1 MRIACI
7 GGGPAGLYFAISMK
21 LRDSAHEIEV
31 FERNPPGVTF
41 GWGVVFSDL
50 TVENITRNDPASA
63 KAITQEFAHWD
74 DIDVHV
80 HGETITSG
88 GHGFIGI
95 GRKRLLEILQTRARE
110 LGVVLHFN
118 AECDPADPRWRGY
131 DLVIASDGI
140 NSRFRD
146 AQTEAFGVDVDIRA
160 NKFVW
165 LGTSKVFDAF
175 TFAFEETEHGWIWA
189 HAYRFAPDCSTFIV
203 ECSEDTWLRFGFD
216 RMSQEE
222 SIAVCEELFARFLGG
237 HKLQSNATHLVGS
250 AAWLNFRRIKC
261 ERWASGNVIL
271 LGDAAH
277 TAHFSVGSGTKLA
290 LEDAI
295 KLADVLSR
303 AAGRSPEQELDSHE
317 GTKDTKDSPPLL
329 RAFVPLRETNY
340 GVAASPSDRSSDEP
354 LSLQAALGEY
364 QAERS
369 LEVLKLQNSARNSTE
384 WFETLERYTHFE
396 PLQFAYSLLTRSQR
410 ISHEN
415 LRLRDREWLETVE
428 RWFWKRATEGRSNK
442 TAPPMFAPF
451 RLREMEVEN
460 RVTVSPMAMY
470 SAIDGVPNDFH
481 FVHYGERAL
490 GGAGLVFTEMTCVS
504 PEGRISPGCT
514 GMWNADHVA
523 AWKRIVDFVHANSKA
538 KICLQL
544 GHSGGKGSTRVG
556 WEGNDVPL
564 DDGNWPVMAASDV
577 PWSPVNQVPR
587 PMTRADMDMVRD
599 QFVAA
604 VRMGLEAGFDMVEL
618 HAAHGY
624 LLSSFITP
632 LQNKRTDEYGGS
644 LENRLRY
651 PLEVFAAMRATWPGD
666 KPMSIRI
673 SATDWAGENG
683 ITPDDAVEIGQAF
696 AREGADLIDVSAG
709 QTWAGQQ
716 PVYGR
721 MFQTPFSD
729 RIRNEGKLA
738 TMAVGNIY
746 EPDHANSILAAGRA
760 DLVALARPHL
770 VDPFWT
776 LRAAAQLDYRDV
788 HCPPQYL
795 NGLAQLARNLKRDA
809 EAAAA
814 LRV

>member
-1 MRIACI
+1 MKIACV

-21 LRDSAHEIEV
+21 LRDPAHEVEV
-31 FERNPPGVTF
+31 FERNAPGVTF

-50 TVENITRNDPASA
+50 TVDNITSNDPVSA
-63 KAITQEFAHWD
+63 KAITGELAHWD
-74 DIDVHV
+74 DIDVHIR
-80 HGETITSG
+80 GETITSG

-95 GRKRLLEILQTRARE
+95 GRKRLLEILQHRARE
-110 LGVVLHFN
+110 LGVTLHFE
-118 AECDPADPRWRGY
+118 AECDPADPKWKGY
-131 DLVIASDGI
+131 DLVIASDGL
-140 NSRFRD
+140 NSRFRN
-146 AQTEAFGVDVDIRA
+146 AAPEAFGVDTDVRK
-160 NKFVW
+160 NKFIW
-165 LGTSKVFDAF
+165 LGTNKAFDAF

-203 ECSEDTWLRFGFD
+203 ECSEETWARFGFD
-216 RMSQEE
+216 RMEQPDT
-222 SIAVCEELFARFLGG
+222 ITVCERLFAKYLDG
-237 HKLQSNATHLVGS
+237 HALMSNAAHLRGS
-250 AAWLNFRRIKC
+250 AAWLNFPRIKC
-261 ERWASGNVIL
+261 ERWANGNVIL

-295 KLADVLSR
+295 KLADVLNRDGLSLE
-303 AAGRSPEQELDSHE
+303 AELD
-317 GTKDTKDSPPLL
+317 
-329 RAFVPLRETNY
+329 
-340 GVAASPSDRSSDEP
+340 
-354 LSLQAALGEY
+354 EY
-364 QAERS
+364 QAERN

-384 WFETLERYTHFE
+384 WFETLDRYLHFE

-428 RWFWKRATEGRSNK
+428 RWFWKRATDGKSNK
-442 TAPPMFAPF
+442 TAPPMFAPLK
-451 RLREMEVEN
+451 LRGMQVEN
-460 RVTVSPMAMY
+460 RITVSPMAMY
-470 SAIDGVPNDFH
+470 SALDGTPNDFH
-481 FVHYGERAL
+481 LVHLGQRAM

-514 GMWNADHVA
+514 GMWTDEHAA
-523 AWKRIVDFVHANSKA
+523 AWKKIVDFCHANSKA

-544 GHSGGKGSTRVG
+544 GHSGAKGSTKLG

-564 DDGNWPVMAASDV
+564 DDGNWPVMSASDV
-577 PWSPVNQVPR
+577 PWSPVNQAPA
-587 PMTRADMDMVRD
+587 PMTRGDMDLVRD

-604 VRMGLEAGFDMVEL
+604 TRMAIDCGFDMVEL

-632 LQNKRTDEYGGS
+632 LQNKRSDEYGGS

-651 PLEVFAAMRATWPGD
+651 PLEVFAAMRAAWPGD
-666 KPMSIRI
+666 KPMSVRI
-673 SATDWAGENG
+673 SATDWAGEDG
-683 ITPDDAVEIGQAF
+683 ITPDEAVLIGEAF

-709 QTWAGQQ
+709 QTWADQQ

-729 RIRNEGKLA
+729 KIRNEGRLA

-770 VDPFWT
+770 IDPMWT
-776 LRAAAQLDYRDV
+776 LRAAAQLDYRDIYI
-788 HCPPQYL
+788 PPQYL
-795 NGLAQLARNLKRDA
+795 NGMSQLARNLKREA

>member
-1 MRIACI
+1 MKIACV
-7 GGGPAGLYFAISMK
+7 GAGPAGLYFAISMK
-21 LRDSAHEIEV
+21 LRDASHDIEV
-31 FERNPPGVTF
+31 FERNAPGVTF

-50 TVENITRNDPASA
+50 TVDNITRNDPQSA
-63 KAITQEFAHWD
+63 RTITEEFAHWD
-74 DIDVHV
+74 DIDVHIR
-80 HGETITSG
+80 GETITSG

-95 GRKRLLEILQTRARE
+95 GRKRLLEILQDRARE
-110 LGVVLHFN
+110 LGVSIRFN
-118 AECDPADPRWRGY
+118 AECDPTHPKWREY
-131 DLVIASDGI
+131 DLVIAADGA

-146 AQTEAFGVDVDIRA
+146 ATPQAFGVDIDVRK

-165 LGTSKVFDAF
+165 LGTSKIFEAF

-203 ECSEDTWLRFGFD
+203 ECSEETWARFGFD
-216 RMSQEE
+216 KMSQDE
-222 SIAVCEELFARFLGG
+222 SVAACERLFAKYLDG
-237 HKLQSNATHLVGS
+237 HRLQSNASHLVGS

-277 TAHFSVGSGTKLA
+277 TAHFSIGSGTKLA

-295 KLADVLSR
+295 KLAEVLNR
-303 AAGRSPEQELDSHE
+303 AGMSAE
-317 GTKDTKDSPPLL
+317 
-329 RAFVPLRETNY
+329 
-340 GVAASPSDRSSDEP
+340 
-354 LSLQAALGEY
+354 AALDEY
-364 QAERS
+364 QAERN

-384 WFETLERYTHFE
+384 WFETLDRYLHFE

-428 RWFWKRATEGRSNK
+428 RWFWEKAGVPNK
-442 TAPPMFAPF
+442 SAAPMFAPLK
-451 RLREMEVEN
+451 LRELRLEN

-470 SAIDGVPNDFH
+470 SATDGTPNDFH
-481 FVHYGERAL
+481 FVHYGERAI

-514 GMWNADHVA
+514 GMWKDEHVG

-544 GHSGGKGSTRVG
+544 GHSGGKGSTRLG
-556 WEGNDVPL
+556 WDGDNLPL
-564 DDGNWPVMAASDV
+564 EDGNWPVMSASDV

-587 PMTRADMDMVRD
+587 AMTRDDMILVRD

-604 VRMGLEAGFDMVEL
+604 VRMGVECGFDMVEL

-632 LQNKRTDEYGGS
+632 LQNKRSDEYGGS

-651 PLEVFAAMRATWPGD
+651 PLEVFAAMRAAWPKD
-666 KPMSIRI
+666 RPMSIRI
-673 SATDWAGENG
+673 SANDWAGDDG
-683 ITPDDAVEIGQAF
+683 ITPDDAVVIGEAF

-709 QTWAGQQ
+709 QTWADAK

-729 RIRNEGKLA
+729 KVRNEARLA

-770 VDPFWT
+770 IDPMWT
-776 LRAAAQLDYRDV
+776 LRAAAALDYRDV
-788 HCPPQYL
+788 DCPPQYL

>member
-1 MRIACI
+1 MKIACI

-21 LRDSAHEIEV
+21 LRDPGHEIEV
-31 FERNPPGVTF
+31 FERNPPGVTW
-41 GWGVVFSDL
+41 GWGVVFSDQ
-50 TVENITRNDPASA
+50 TVENLTANDPKTAEIIAS
-63 KAITQEFAHWD
+63 EFAHWD
-74 DIDVHV
+74 DIDVHIKDEV
-80 HGETITSG
+80 ITSS

-95 GRKRLLEILQTRARE
+95 GRKRLLGILQDRARE
-110 LGVVLHFN
+110 LGVTLHFE
-118 AECDPADPRWRGY
+118 AECDPADPKWQDY
-131 DLVIASDGI
+131 DLVIAADGA

-146 AQTEAFGVDVDIRA
+146 AHESAFGVDIDVRA

-189 HAYRFAPDCSTFIV
+189 HAYPFAPDCSTFIV
-203 ECSEDTWLRFGFD
+203 ECSEETWRKFGFD

-222 SIAVCEELFARFLGG
+222 SIAACEKLFVRYLDG
-237 HKLQSNATHLVGS
+237 HRLQSNATHLIGS

-261 ERWASGNVIL
+261 DNWAVGNTIL

-277 TAHFSVGSGTKLA
+277 TAHFSIGSGTKLA

-295 KLADVLSR
+295 KLAEVLNRRGLSR
-303 AAGRSPEQELDSHE
+303 D
-317 GTKDTKDSPPLL
+317 
-329 RAFVPLRETNY
+329 
-340 GVAASPSDRSSDEP
+340 
-354 LSLQAALGEY
+354 AALFEY
-364 QAERS
+364 QAERN

-384 WFETLERYTHFE
+384 WFETLHRYLHFE

-415 LRLRDREWLETVE
+415 LRLRDREWLEGVE

-451 RLREMEVEN
+451 KLREMEVEN
-460 RVTVSPMAMY
+460 RITVSPMAMY
-470 SAIDGVPNDFH
+470 SAVDGVPNDFH

-490 GGAGLVFTEMTCVS
+490 GGAGLIFTEMTCVS

-523 AWKRIVDFVHANSKA
+523 AWTKIVNFVHANSKA

-544 GHSGGKGSTRVG
+544 GHSGAKGSTKLG

-564 DDGNWPVMAASDV
+564 EEGNWPVMAASDV
-577 PWSPVNQVPR
+577 PWSPVNQVPT
-587 PMTRADMDMVRD
+587 PMTRADMDRVREE
-599 QFVAA
+599 FVAA
-604 VRMGLEAGFDMVEL
+604 VKMGVECGFDMVEL

-624 LLSSFITP
+624 LLSGFLTP
-632 LQNKRTDEYGGS
+632 LQNRRTDEYGGR

-651 PLEVFAAMRATWPGD
+651 PLEVFRAMREAWP
-666 KPMSIRI
+666 KERPMSVRI
-673 SATDWAGENG
+673 SATDWVGDEG
-683 ITPDDAVEIGQAF
+683 LTPEDAVLIAEAF
-696 AREGADLIDVSAG
+696 RNEGADLIDVSAG
-709 QTWAGQQ
+709 QTSTEAQ

-729 RIRNEGKLA
+729 KLRNEAKLA

-770 VDPFWT
+770 IEPFWT
-776 LRAAAQLDYRDV
+776 LRAAAALDYRDIHV
-788 HCPPQYL
+788 PPQYL
-795 NGLAQLARNLKRDA
+795 NGQAQLARNLKREA

>member
-1 MRIACI
+1 MKIACI

-21 LRDSAHEIEV
+21 LRDQCHEIEV
-31 FERNPPGVTF
+31 FERNAPGVTF

-50 TVENITRNDPASA
+50 TVENITANDPVSA
-63 KAITQEFAHWD
+63 QSITDEFAKWD
-74 DIDVHV
+74 DIDVHYR
-80 HGETITSG
+80 GATITSG

-95 GRKRLLEILQTRARE
+95 GRRRLLEILQERARE
-110 LGVVLHFN
+110 LGVVLHFDSD
-118 AECDPADPRWRGY
+118 CDPADPKWNDY

-146 AQTEAFGVDVDIRA
+146 ARPEAFGVDVDVRG
-160 NKFVW
+160 NRFVW
-165 LGTSKVFDAF
+165 LGTSKAFDAF
-175 TFAFEETEHGWIWA
+175 TFAFEETDSGWIWA

-203 ECSEDTWLRFGFD
+203 ECSEETWRRCGFD
-216 RMSQEE
+216 RMDQAQ
-222 SIAVCEELFARFLGG
+222 SIETCERLFAKYLEG
-237 HKLQSNATHLVGS
+237 HSLQSNSSHLVGS

-261 ERWASGNVIL
+261 ERWTSGNVIL

-277 TAHFSVGSGTKLA
+277 TAHFSIGSGTKLA

-295 KLADVLSR
+295 KLADVLNRR
-303 AAGRSPEQELDSHE
+303 A
-317 GTKDTKDSPPLL
+317 
-329 RAFVPLRETNY
+329 
-340 GVAASPSDRSSDEP
+340 
-354 LSLQAALGEY
+354 LSLEAALVEY

-428 RWFWKRATEGRSNK
+428 RWFWMRATEGRSNK

-451 RLREMEVEN
+451 KLRGMEVEN

-470 SAIDGVPNDFH
+470 SAVEGTPNDFH
-481 FVHYGERAL
+481 FVHYCERAL
-490 GGAGLVFTEMTCVS
+490 GGAGLLFTEMTCIS
-504 PEGRISPGCT
+504 SEGRISPGCT

-523 AWKRIVDFVHANSKA
+523 AWKRIVDFVHGNSKA

-544 GHSGGKGSTRVG
+544 GHSGGKGSTRLG
-556 WEGNDVPL
+556 WDGNDIPL
-564 DDGNWPVMAASDV
+564 EDGNWPVMSASDV
-577 PWSPVNQVPR
+577 AWSPVNQVPR
-587 PMTRADMDMVRD
+587 PMTRADMDAVRD
-599 QFVAA
+599 EFVAA
-604 VRMGLEAGFDMVEL
+604 VRLGLEAGFDMIEL

-632 LQNKRTDEYGGS
+632 LQNRRTDEYGGP
-644 LENRLRY
+644 LHNRLRY
-651 PLEVFAAMRATWPGD
+651 PLEVFAAMRAAWPSD
-666 KPMSIRI
+666 KPMSVRI
-673 SATDWAGENG
+673 SATDWAG
-683 ITPDDAVEIGQAF
+683 DDGNLPRDSVEIAEAF

-709 QTWAGQQ
+709 QTWFGQQ

-729 RIRNEGKLA
+729 RIRNEGRLA

-776 LRAAAQLDYRDV
+776 LRAAAQLDYRDI
-788 HCPPQYL
+788 HIPPQYL
-795 NGLAQLARNLKRDA
+795 NGMAQLARNLRREADA
-809 EAAAA
+809 AS
-814 LRV
+814 LKV

>member
-7 GGGPAGLYFAISMK
+7 GAGPAGLYFAISMK
-21 LRDSAHEIEV
+21 LRDPAHEIEV
-31 FERNPPGVTF
+31 FERNAPGVTF

-50 TVENITRNDPASA
+50 TVDNITRNDPASA
-63 KAITQEFAHWD
+63 EIITREFAHWD
-74 DIDVHV
+74 DIDVHFR
-80 HGETITSG
+80 GETITSG

-95 GRKRLLEILQTRARE
+95 GRKRLLQILQDRARA
-110 LGVVLHFN
+110 LGVSLHFN
-118 AECDPADPRWRGY
+118 AECDPVDPRWRDY
-131 DLVIASDGI
+131 DLVIASDGS

-146 AQTEAFGVDVDIRA
+146 AAPEAFGVDVDVRT

-203 ECSEDTWLRFGFD
+203 ECSAATWQAFGFD
-216 RMSQEE
+216 RMSQQE
-222 SIAVCEELFARFLGG
+222 SIAACETLFAKYLDG
-237 HKLQSNATHLVGS
+237 HRLQSNATHLVGS

-261 ERWASGNVIL
+261 ERWSSGNVIL

-277 TAHFSVGSGTKLA
+277 TAHFSIGSGTKLA

-295 KLADVLSR
+295 KLAEVLN
-303 AAGRSPEQELDSHE
+303 RS
-317 GTKDTKDSPPLL
+317 G
-329 RAFVPLRETNY
+329 
-340 GVAASPSDRSSDEP
+340 
-354 LSLQAALGEY
+354 LSLEAALDEY

-428 RWFWKRATEGRSNK
+428 RWFWKRATDGRSSK
-442 TAPPMFAPF
+442 AAPPMFAPLK
-451 RLREMEVEN
+451 LREMTVEN
-460 RVTVSPMAMY
+460 RVVVSPMDMY
-470 SAIDGVPNDFH
+470 SAVDGTPNDFH
-481 FVHYGERAL
+481 FVHYGERAI

-514 GMWNADHVA
+514 GMWNSGHVA
-523 AWKRIVDFVHANSKA
+523 AWKRIVDFVHAQSKA

-544 GHSGGKGSTRVG
+544 GHSGGKGSTGLG
-556 WEGNDVPL
+556 WEGSDLPL
-564 DDGNWPVMAASDV
+564 ADGNWPLMAASSV
-577 PWSPVNQVPR
+577 QWSPVNQVPT
-587 PMTRADMDMVRD
+587 PMTRSDMDMVRD

-604 VRMGLEAGFDMVEL
+604 VRMGIEAEFDMIEL

-624 LLSSFITP
+624 LLSGFITP

-644 LENRLRY
+644 LENRLRF
-651 PLEVFAAMRATWPGD
+651 PIEVFAAMRAAWPSD
-666 KPMSIRI
+666 RPMSVRI
-673 SATDWAGENG
+673 SATDWAGEKG
-683 ITPDDAVEIGQAF
+683 ITTEEAVLIGEAF

-721 MFQTPFSD
+721 MFQTPLSD

-776 LRAAAQLDYRDV
+776 LRAAAQLDYRDIAV
-788 HCPPQYL
+788 PPQYL
-795 NGLAQLARNLKRDA
+795 NGMSQLARNFARSPEATQSLK
-809 EAAAA
+809 
-814 LRV
+814 V

>member
-1 MRIACI
+1 MKIACI
-7 GGGPAGLYFAISMK
+7 GAGPAGLYFAISMK
-21 LRDSAHEIEV
+21 LRDPSHEIEI
-31 FERNPPGVTF
+31 FERNAPGVTF

-50 TVENITRNDPASA
+50 TVDNISRNDPASA
-63 KAITQEFAHWD
+63 EIITREFAHWD
-74 DIDVHV
+74 DIDVHFK
-80 HGETITSG
+80 GETITSG

-95 GRKRLLEILQTRARE
+95 GRKRLLEILSDRARD
-110 LGVVLHFN
+110 LGVALHFN
-118 AECDPADPRWRGY
+118 SECDPADPKWREY
-131 DLVIASDGI
+131 DLVIASDGA

-146 AQTEAFGVDVDIRA
+146 AQADAFGVDTDVRK

-165 LGTSKVFDAF
+165 LGTPKVFDAF

-203 ECSEDTWLRFGFD
+203 ECSEETWRRFGFD
-216 RMSQEE
+216 AMTQEE
-222 SIAVCEELFARFLGG
+222 SIAACEKLFAKYLDG
-237 HKLQSNATHLVGS
+237 HSLQSNATHLVGS

-261 ERWASGNVIL
+261 ERWSSGNVIL

-277 TAHFSVGSGTKLA
+277 TAHFSIGSGTKLA

-295 KLADVLSR
+295 KLAEVLNRKS
-303 AAGRSPEQELDSHE
+303 
-317 GTKDTKDSPPLL
+317 
-329 RAFVPLRETNY
+329 
-340 GVAASPSDRSSDEP
+340 
-354 LSLQAALGEY
+354 LSLEAALDEY

-384 WFETLERYTHFE
+384 WFETLGRYTHFE

-428 RWFWKRATEGRSNK
+428 RWFWKRATEGKSNK

-451 RLREMEVEN
+451 TMREMQVEN
-460 RVTVSPMAMY
+460 RIVVSPMDMY
-470 SAIDGVPNDFH
+470 SAVDGTPNDFH
-481 FVHYGERAL
+481 FVHYGERAI
-490 GGAGLVFTEMTCVS
+490 GGAGLIFTEMTCVS
-504 PEGRISPGCT
+504 PEGRISLGCT
-514 GMWNADHVA
+514 GMWNAGHVA
-523 AWKRIVDFVHANSKA
+523 AWKRIVDFVHAQSKA

-544 GHSGGKGSTRVG
+544 GHSGAKGSTGLG
-556 WEGNDVPL
+556 WEGSYLPL
-564 DDGNWPVMAASDV
+564 DSGNWPVMAPSDV
-577 PWSPVNQVPR
+577 QWSPANQAPK
-587 PMTRADMDMVRD
+587 PMTRADMDEVRD
-599 QFVAA
+599 RFVAA
-604 VRMGLEAGFDMVEL
+604 VRMGIEAGFDMVEL

-632 LQNKRTDEYGGS
+632 LQNTRTDEYGGS

-651 PLEVFAAMRATWPGD
+651 PLEVFAAMRAAWPSD
-666 KPMSIRI
+666 RPMSVRI
-673 SATDWAGENG
+673 SATDWADENG
-683 ITPDDAVEIGQAF
+683 ITPEDAVEIGEAF

-776 LRAAAQLDYRDV
+776 LRAAAALDYRDV

-795 NGLAQLARNLKRDA
+795 NGLSQLARNLKREA
-809 EAAAA
+809 EANAAA